1 MDTMRGALERAKMLV
16 GMEVDEE
23 SGLPPPEEQS
33 FFDDI
38 NRNCTLNTTQA
49 STHAWIPSSYPPSLY
64 LSPLGSG
71 GPARPPPPGAAAA
84 TGSAAAAGTRG
95 CHCLGRRRRGPPP
108 LGRAGSGFGRRCSC
122 PRRDD
127 VCTRLHAVPT
137 SQTETQSTS
146 PLPSGALLYAQQ
158 CLVNGSALDLQFSP
172 T

>member
-71 GPARPPPPGAAAA
+71 GPASGV
-84 TGSAAAAGTRG
+84 SAQIRLRIS
-95 CHCLGRRRRGPPP
+95 LGRCLSPRGPARSR
-108 LGRAGSGFGRRCSC
+108 GKIARAMLPRCLTMSC
-122 PRRDD
+122 
-127 VCTRLHAVPT
+127 
-137 SQTETQSTS
+137 
-146 PLPSGALLYAQQ
+146 
-158 CLVNGSALDLQFSP
+158 
-172 T
+172 